1 LSLDT
6 FYQNIIMDLGNKGYE
21 ASTMTESYS
30 NLVTQADAIRQSVM
44 GVSLDEEMTNM
55 IKYKFAYNAN
65 AKVIDVVNQML
76 ETIMFRMGA
85 R

>member
-1 LSLDT
+1 
-6 FYQNIIMDLGNKGYE
+6 MDLGNKGYE
-21 ASTMTESYS
+21 AGTMAESYR
-30 NLVTQADAIRQSVM
+30 NLVTQADANRQSVM

-65 AKVIDVVNQML
+65 AKVIDAVNQML

-85 R
+85 S